1 MSIADDTVPPPKDLS
16 VILSEIAVSTGA
28 DGRELGAALQASDKR
43 GYALFLLF
51 SFVLLILPIDIV
63 LPQIA
68 ALTLIVCGLALMG
81 GATAPY
87 LPGFIGKRRLKKTT
101 LESLAS
107 FAKSQESW
115 SQLLVQP
122 RFAEFAAMEKL
133 MGLLII
139 VLGLLVA
146 TPGMP
151 DLIAALAVLTLAL
164 GLLQRDG
171 FVMLIGVAIAT
182 GWIAFVAAMVAG
194 AAMHAPYGQGW
205 LETHAKW
212 ASDLL
217 ASMNKPAAP

>member
-1 MSIADDTVPPPKDLS
+1 MSIADTVPPPKDLS
-16 VILSEIAVSTGA
+16 VVLGDIAARTGA
-28 DGRELGAALQASDKR
+28 DGRELGAVLQASDKR
-43 GYALFLLF
+43 GYALFLLLAF
-51 SFVLLILPIDIV
+51 ALLILPIDIG
-63 LPQIA
+63 LPQFA

-107 FAKSQESW
+107 FAKNQESW
-115 SQLLVQP
+115 SQLLLQP

-133 MGLLII
+133 VGLLIV
-139 VLGLLVA
+139 VLGALVA
-146 TPGMP
+146 APGMP

-164 GLLQRDG
+164 GMLQRDG
-171 FVMLIGVAIAT
+171 LVMLIGVAIAV
-182 GWIAFVAAMVAG
+182 GWIAFVVAMVTG
-194 AAMHAPYGQGW
+194 AAMNAPYGAGW

-217 ASMNKPAAP
+217 ANLNRPAAP